1 MPFACDMQHY
11 TWYCRA
17 MHGCS
22 FPSLHPFTV
31 YILVIYCSQSL
42 NIKSGTLE
50 KEQVVQA
57 IRGHAHGNAS
67 LAQEQFNYLGQ
78 TPSTLLQPSVAHCRA
93 DVPCAFSPSPRRQ
106 K

>member
-1 MPFACDMQHY
+1 MLFACDMQHY

-57 IRGHAHGNAS
+57 FRGTKEPVPLS
-67 LAQEQFNYLGQ
+67 QR
-78 TPSTLLQPSVAHCRA
+78 TLFPLVVVAG
-93 DVPCAFSPSPRRQ
+93 SPRYIVIAA
-106 K
+106 